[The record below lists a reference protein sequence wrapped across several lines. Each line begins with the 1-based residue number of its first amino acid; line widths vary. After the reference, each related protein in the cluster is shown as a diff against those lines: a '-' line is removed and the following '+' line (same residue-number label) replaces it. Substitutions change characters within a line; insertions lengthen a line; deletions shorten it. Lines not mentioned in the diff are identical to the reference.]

1 MRTSRPVWHANN
13 AKVVSMSIA
22 KRDDAAAIDQST
34 GEITADSIRVL
45 MRDVSTATMR
55 EISSLIMDLETLR
68 DRLQADGSRFER
80 GILEHATLSKSVIR
94 LANIASKSMV
104 DLKKA
109 PQTPSDAAPSMN
121 DKVN

>member
-1 MRTSRPVWHANN
+1 
-13 AKVVSMSIA
+13 MSIA
-22 KRDDAAAIDQST
+22 KRDDAAAIDQSM
-34 GEITADSIRVL
+34 GEITADSIRIL

-68 DRLQADGSRFER
+68 DRLLADGSRFER
-80 GILEHATLSKSVIR
+80 GILEQATFGKSVIR

-109 PQTPSDAAPSMN
+109 PPMPSDAAPSMN